1 MPSSNAVINTQI
13 FKNIDKLNN
22 IINQASVFLTECQV
36 GQPCYIEQLKAAYD
50 KAKYDLLSDPD
61 RVKKTRKEY
70 IIAKYGEFEYN
81 NMIKNEA
88 YQQAESEILILI
100 EEYINTLGM
109 VYTQT
114 NALNTAIEGSS
125 YIDDVLIQTVSNNAL
140 KEQSNVILT
149 NDILTNERKSYYEQ
163 DKYNDLKSWYRI
175 WFWVYI
181 FLWIIFSLSLFLT
194 NNQYSYLSIMSKVG
208 LVISFIIYLFI
219 AKYIV
224 LLIISFIVFSTTL
237 FPKNIYLN
245 M

>member
-13 FKNIDKLNN
+13 FKNINKLNN
-22 IINQASVFLTECQV
+22 IITQASDFLTECQV

-70 IIAKYGEFEYN
+70 IVAKYGEFEYN

-88 YQQAESEILILI
+88 YQEAEKEILLLI
-100 EEYINTLGM
+100 EDYINTLRM

-114 NALNTAIEGSS
+114 DALNTAIEGSG
-125 YIDDVLIQTVSNNAL
+125 YMDDVLVQTVSNNAYT
-140 KEQSNVILT
+140 EQRVTQLT

-163 DKYNDLKSWYRI
+163 DKYNDLKSWYCI

-181 FLWIIFSLSLFLT
+181 FLWVIYSLSLFLT

-219 AKYIV
+219 AKFIV
-224 LLIISFIVFSTTL
+224 LLIISFIVFCTTL
-237 FPKNIYLN
+237 FPKNIYLQ

>member
-1 MPSSNAVINTQI
+1 
-13 FKNIDKLNN
+13 
-22 IINQASVFLTECQV
+22 
-36 GQPCYIEQLKAAYD
+36 
-50 KAKYDLLSDPD
+50 
-61 RVKKTRKEY
+61 VKKTRKEY

-125 YIDDVLIQTVSNNAL
+125 YMDDVLIQTVSNNAL

-163 DKYNDLKSWYRI
+163 DKYNDLKSWHRI
-175 WFWVYI
+175 WFWVYL

-245 M
+245 I